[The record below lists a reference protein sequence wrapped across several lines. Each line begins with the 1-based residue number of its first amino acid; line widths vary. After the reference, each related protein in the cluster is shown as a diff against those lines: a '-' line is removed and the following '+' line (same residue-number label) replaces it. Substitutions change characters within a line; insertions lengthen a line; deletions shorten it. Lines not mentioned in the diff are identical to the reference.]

1 MESNHKTYIGSV
13 SKKVIAI
20 ILRFKLLI
28 VFIFIGI
35 STVNAADRI
44 SINKINLKFENATIK
59 SILSSI
65 ENQTDYIFIYNSD
78 VINSNKKKS
87 ITTKDASIEN
97 VLDILFKGMD
107 VELKIDG
114 RQVYIVNKSKP
125 LPEKPTL
132 GQVMPGACLKC

>member
-125 LPEKPTL
+125 PS
-132 GQVMPGACLKC
+132 

>member
-132 GQVMPGACLKC
+132 